1 MKQSALLRMPPRS
14 VLPGMPWLTSVQAYQ
29 ATTAEAFVAPALQ
42 RPNVRGIRT
51 TQPSGA
57 STRPAP
63 LSTAQP
69 PVTVCASC
77 TAPPA
82 WPAASI
88 ASRPGPPLP
97 GIQSAL
103 RARAATARAT
113 PPPQLLLHAYRPLN
127 RFAQCRSRAALH
139 TPARGFKAVSL
150 QTILYNSIL
159 QFIYC
164 KTGQLCRHCGTPF
177 SSHEEQSVP
186 LLQSHANYIT
196 IFMEGYRLGQPLCL
210 IPNSIHTTYIPA

>member
-1 MKQSALLRMPPRS
+1 MKQSALLRIPPRS

-29 ATTAEAFVAPALQ
+29 ATTTEAFVAPALQ

-113 PPPQLLLHAYRPLN
+113 PPPAASTTCLQAAEPV
-127 RFAQCRSRAALH
+127 RAM
-139 TPARGFKAVSL
+139 PQPG
-150 QTILYNSIL
+150 
-159 QFIYC
+159 
-164 KTGQLCRHCGTPF
+164 G
-177 SSHEEQSVP
+177 SSHTGARVQSGIASNHT
-186 LLQSHANYIT
+186 LQLNIT
-196 IFMEGYRLGQPLCL
+196 IYLL
-210 IPNSIHTTYIPA
+210 